1 MDPWR
6 EGGHA
11 RTRRRAVLA
20 VALLAHGLF
29 VAALLRSRL
38 THDRPREDAVVAA
51 RIWLPAAPSVVSRA
65 TPAPA
70 PRPRPP
76 PPTPLRSIPHP
87 VSEPGA
93 IQAPVAV
100 PSPIA
105 RADAP
110 AASAAS
116 APLDLSLS
124 RDQLRAIIAGS
135 RPALGQRAP
144 AALAALAALGGDD
157 APYVEKPLPGGE
169 TEVHVH
175 GGCFRMVPTARS
187 QYDAFNHGGE
197 KLTAPCQ

>member
-1 MDPWR
+1 MERWR

-20 VALLAHGLF
+20 LALLAHGLF
-29 VAALLRSRL
+29 VAAMLRSRL
-38 THDRPREDAVVAA
+38 THDRLREDAVVEA

-70 PRPRPP
+70 PRPPR
-76 PPTPLRSIPHP
+76 PTPLRSIPHP
-87 VSEPGA
+87 VSDPGP

-100 PSPIA
+100 PSPTA

-124 RDQLRAIIAGS
+124 RDQLRAIIAGT

-144 AALAALAALGGDD
+144 AALAALGGDD

>member
-20 VALLAHGLF
+20 LALWAHGLF

-38 THDRPREDAVVAA
+38 THDRPREDAVVEA

-70 PRPRPP
+70 AWAPR
-76 PPTPLRSIPHP
+76 PTPLRSIQHP
-87 VSEPGA
+87 VSEPGT

-100 PSPIA
+100 PSPTA

-116 APLDLSLS
+116 ASLDLTLS
-124 RDQLRAIIAGS
+124 RDQLRAITAGT
-135 RPALGQRAP
+135 RPALGQQ
-144 AALAALAALGGDD
+144 AAAALAALGGND

-175 GGCFRMVPTARS
+175 GGCFRVVPTARS
-187 QYDAFNHGGE
+187 QDDAFNHGGE